1 MVLVVSLLSIIALTR
16 VGFILFWRAA
26 PPEQDP
32 IHPAYILYQALPER
46 APPRNDKVIYVLLA
60 GLMAYVV
67 FAAPIQHYTLSTAQQ
82 IQDHTLYQRTILKVD
97 QNGEFISVQPYD
109 PAYLPE
115 TKYGGEV
122 EDHNAYL
129 IPNII
134 SKDTF
139 NGEHISEYK
148 HRQIQQQD
156 KLQTPTIVDESQL
169 KPMEP

>member
-1 MVLVVSLLSIIALTR
+1 M
-16 VGFILFWRAA
+16 
-26 PPEQDP
+26 
-32 IHPAYILYQALPER
+32 PER
-46 APPRNDKVIYVLLA
+46 APPRNDQVIYLLLA
-60 GLMAYVV
+60 GLIAYVV
-67 FAAPIQHYTLSTAQQ
+67 FAAPIQHYTLSTAEQ
-82 IQDHTLYQRTILKVD
+82 IQDHALYQHSILKVD
-97 QNGEFISVQPYD
+97 QNGEVISVQPYD

-129 IPNII
+129 VPDII

-148 HRQIQQQD
+148 QRQIQQQD